1 MVLRFRA
8 YSRSNRD
15 IDEVLQ
21 SGALRGHQVNE
32 PIIILGDTITDSQYK
47 LREVYMELSPY
58 IVKDLHR
65 TSDSF
70 SIEVKDED
78 AEKLKNKYGFVPA
91 GRTMK
96 IAHREVSMKDMFH
109 YPEKIRE
116 LKEYEALQ
124 NMIYNKIEELIRDNK
139 EPSAILVSPKF
150 YRLIQSSG
158 DYGAHCPSYRRENT
172 SYEMSDLYMGLI
184 LAIPAGYVNNDYCK
198 VV

>member
-1 MVLRFRA
+1 MYNYNNKFNGANMILRFRA
-8 YSRSNRD
+8 YSKSNRD

-21 SGALRGHQVNE
+21 SGALRGYKVNE

-58 IVKDLHR
+58 KVKDLYR

-70 SIEVKDED
+70 SIEVTDED
-78 AEKLKNKYGFVPA
+78 GEKIKNMYGFVPA
-91 GRTMK
+91 GQTMK
-96 IAHREVSMKDMFH
+96 IAHREVSMSDMFH

-124 NMIYNKIEELIRDNK
+124 NMIYSKIYELRREHK

-158 DYGAHCPSYRRENT
+158 DYG
-172 SYEMSDLYMGLI
+172 
-184 LAIPAGYVNNDYCK
+184 
-198 VV
+198 

>member
-15 IDEVLQ
+15 IAEVLQ
-21 SGALRGHQVNE
+21 SGALRDHKVNE
-32 PIIILGDTITDSQYK
+32 PIVILGDTITDSQYK
-47 LREVYMELSPY
+47 LREVYRDLSQF
-58 IVKDLHR
+58 ILNDLGR
-65 TSDSF
+65 SSDSF
-70 SIEVKDED
+70 AIEVTDED
-78 AEKLKNKYGFVPA
+78 GEKLKSKYGFKPA
-91 GRTMK
+91 GQTMK
-96 IAHREVSMKDMFH
+96 IAHREVNMKDMFH

-158 DYGAHCPSYRRENT
+158 DYGAYAPSYHIENA
-172 SYEMSDLYMGLI
+172 MSDLYMGLT
-184 LAIPAGYVNNDYCK
+184 LAIPAGQVNNDYCK
-198 VV
+198 VI

>member
-1 MVLRFRA
+1 MYNYNNKSNGANMVLRFRA

-21 SGALRGHQVNE
+21 SGALRGHHANE
-32 PIIILGDTITDSQYK
+32 RIIILGDTITDSQYK

-65 TSDSF
+65 NSDSF
-70 SIEVKDED
+70 TIEVTDED
-78 AEKLKNKYGFVPA
+78 GEKLKSKYGFIPA
-91 GRTMK
+91 GQTMK
-96 IAHREVSMKDMFH
+96 IAHREVSMSDMFH

-124 NMIYNKIEELIRDNK
+124 NMIYSKIYELRSERK
-139 EPSAILVSPKF
+139 EPSVILVSHKF

-158 DYGAHCPSYRRENT
+158 DHGAYWPSYRRENNMT
-172 SYEMSDLYMGLI
+172 DSYMGLT
-184 LAIPAGYVNNDYCK
+184 LAI
-198 VV
+198 